1 MNNKDMKRYC
11 REVKLLL
18 PGGFRRKRKLMKGL
32 RDSLVRYLEDVAEA
46 DYSVIVRHF
55 GTPAQIAVSY
65 MEEMEPQEVLREL
78 NVRKKIVRI
87 LVISMTSIVLL
98 WGVGVLISA
107 VDFANSTGGYF
118 DVYITP

>member
-1 MNNKDMKRYC
+1 MNNKDMKRYY
-11 REVKLLL
+11 REVRSLL

-32 RDSLVRYLEDVAEA
+32 GDSLVRYLEDVEEA
-46 DYSVIVRHF
+46 DYSMIVRHF

-78 NVRKKIVRI
+78 NVRKKIVSI
-87 LVISMTSIVLL
+87 LVVSMTSIVLL

-107 VDFANSTGGYF
+107 VDFANSIGGHF
-118 DVYITP
+118 EIYITP